1 MVNAFKLS
9 MRVNDDSQELK
20 AAPIVNKE
28 LAWWE
33 AGQIIIYP
41 DSKVGLL
48 WGVFKTLVIF
58 MSLFTFTYSA
68 AFIFAE
74 MESFRGTELFFDIV

>member
-9 MRVNDDSQELK
+9 LRNNEEVTEHR
-20 AAPIVNKE
+20 APPATKKE

-33 AGQIIIYP
+33 AGQVIIYP

-48 WGVFKTLVIF
+48 WGVSKTLIIF

-74 MESFRGTELFFDIV
+74 MEAFRSTELFFDII

>member
-20 AAPIVNKE
+20 AAPIINKE

-41 DSKVGLL
+41 DQKVGLL